1 MRVNL
6 QHQPR
11 EILHAVATAAL
22 ALMLCACAAATRPP
36 DPSRPRGANDQPYPI
51 ILNANPEREA
61 SALAAWSNLLGAGA
75 AGAIPPPTLHPVTAT
90 LTALPANLSTLPRM
104 PRVVVKDAQQQSEEE
119 TRESLRRFIE
129 SAAPLLGVA
138 PGELSLV
145 EVADAPGGAKRA
157 RYRQTPFRFP
167 LRNGY
172 GDVEIIF
179 TPDLRVS
186 GLSSTAIPDSERLRL
201 ALVAFRGQLI
211 PAEKAVVS
219 LADRAIA
226 FTDAAGIQQTHNVS
240 ATGDAT
246 ARELVIFPVRRDG
259 VAADAAASAL
269 ELHVAWEIYLGAQ
282 SPPLLVYVDA
292 LTGEQLAAVVAG
304 GD

>member
-1 MRVNL
+1 MPINL

-11 EILHAVATAAL
+11 GILHAVVAAGL
-22 ALMLCACAAATRPP
+22 ALMLCACAAVTRPP
-36 DPSRPRGANDQPYPI
+36 DPSRPRGASDQPYPV
-51 ILNANPEREA
+51 ILDANPEREA
-61 SALAAWSNLLGAGA
+61 SALAAWSKLLGAGA
-75 AGAIPPPTLHPVTAT
+75 AGALPAPALRPVTAT
-90 LTALPANLSTLPRM
+90 LIALPPNLSTLPSM
-104 PRVVVKDAQQQSEEE
+104 PRVIVKDAPQQSEEE
-119 TRESLRRFIE
+119 MRESLRRFIE

-145 EVADAPGGAKRA
+145 EVTDAPGGGAKRA

-172 GDVEIIF
+172 GDVEVIF

-186 GLSSTAIPDSERLRL
+186 GLSSTAIPDAERLRL
-201 ALVAFRGQLI
+201 ALAAFRGQFI
-211 PAEKAVVS
+211 PAEKAVAS
-219 LADRAIA
+219 LADRIVT
-226 FTDAAGIQQTHNVS
+226 FTDAAGIQQKHTVS

-246 ARELVIFPVRRDG
+246 ARELVIFPIVQRDG
-259 VAADAAASAL
+259 DAAAASAL
-269 ELHVAWEIYLGAQ
+269 ELHIAWEIYLGAQ

-292 LTGEQLAAVVAG
+292 LTGEQLSVSVTG

>member
-1 MRVNL
+1 MRINL

-11 EILHAVATAAL
+11 GILHAVVATAL
-22 ALMLCACAAATRPP
+22 ALMLCACAAVTRPP
-36 DPSRPRGANDQPYPI
+36 DPSRPRGASDQPYPVV
-51 ILNANPEREA
+51 LNANPEREA

-75 AGAIPPPTLHPVTAT
+75 AGALPTPALRPVTAT
-90 LTALPANLSTLPRM
+90 LIALPPNLSTLPRM
-104 PRVVVKDAQQQSEEE
+104 PRVIVKDAPQQSEEE

-129 SAAPLLGVA
+129 RAAPLLGVA

-145 EVADAPGGAKRA
+145 EVTDAPGGAKRA

-172 GDVEIIF
+172 GDVEVIF

-186 GLSSTAIPDSERLRL
+186 GLSSTAIPDAERLRL
-201 ALVAFRGQLI
+201 ALAAFRGQLI
-211 PAEKAVVS
+211 PAEKAVAS
-219 LADRAIA
+219 LADRIVA
-226 FTDAAGIQQTHNVS
+226 FTDAAGIEQSHTVS

-246 ARELVIFPVRRDG
+246 ARELVVFPVQRDG
-259 VAADAAASAL
+259 DAVAASTL
-269 ELHVAWEIYLGAQ
+269 ELHIAWEIYLGAQ

-292 LTGEQLAAVVAG
+292 LTGEQLSAGVAG